1 MRPSTL
7 VALLSVWLAALPAH
21 AETTRDKLLEI
32 VETMANTLASKQAL
46 RPIIEKAS
54 DAQISAFD
62 RGLYFEEIGDGKAA
76 RRYYERAVAAL
87 DQNAPGKDA
96 WCVAYKLLRIPD
108 DKADKNHPA
117 VKEMLDLRKAL
128 NIPLT
133 AGDLEKTATTA
144 RIRELWNA
152 LPEAAQAETGPLP
165 NNLSLIER
173 AVALAGRSYNQDDT
187 PFFQPI
193 NASARCWLRGPNL
206 KPFYA
211 AAAQLDLPDFQ
222 MDLANELAKAKFPG
236 LWQDAVAWY
245 RRVAENAQ
253 PPLSVIAA
261 TGAARVG
268 ERLLSADTPHPP
280 PMSWP
285 EILAAYR
292 AGMAAGHEAAHVLY
306 ADALQRG
313 LGGLKADEAEAVRL
327 YKALIDKQG
336 GFYGGLTTLI
346 FMVYAQEQLTELW
359 KAGKLELN
367 AAEQQRYL
375 TLKARPAAQP
385 VVRDESR
392 SPLVQAV
399 LERDQQEALRLIEAG
414 AELDVEASRDAM
426 HQRTPSRFH
435 TENLAESLPLGYP
448 LASVAAALGLP
459 EVLKAIGRRAP
470 ELLHRIDAD
479 GRTALAYAALGGHAQ
494 STRILLDHGL
504 DPLHPAQRYPIF
516 NTPLSLATHRDETG
530 IVALLMTAIPREK
543 LGHTAVLEAVW
554 TAASKRNI
562 ATLHTLLEA
571 GASPDYIAPQ
581 GGTALIEAVKYRK
594 LDFVRLLLKHGA
606 TVDDH
611 LYRGFSVLQ
620 YAEQN
625 AKHDDPAA
633 REILELIRTAP
644 RKESGWKK
652 SREVEHLERLWRQ
665 MERPAETKDGLE

>member
-1 MRPSTL
+1 MKSS
-7 VALLSVWLAALPAH
+7 LLILLFAATLAALPAH

-32 VETMANTLASKQAL
+32 VEPMGHSFASKQAL
-46 RPIIEKAS
+46 RPIIEKAT
-54 DAQISAFD
+54 DAQISALD
-62 RGLYFEEIGDGKAA
+62 RGLYFEDIGDDKAA

-87 DQNAPGKDA
+87 DTNSPGKDA

-117 VKEMLDLRKAL
+117 VKEKLDLQKAL
-128 NIPLT
+128 NIPVT

-144 RIRELWNA
+144 RIRELWSD

-173 AVALAGRSYNQDDT
+173 AVALAGRGYNQDET
-187 PFFQPI
+187 ALQPF
-193 NASARCWLRGPNL
+193 NASARCWMRGPNL

-211 AAAQLDLPDFQ
+211 EAAQLGLPDFQ
-222 MDLANELAKAKFPG
+222 MNLANELAKARFPG
-236 LWQDAVAWY
+236 FWQDAVAWY

-253 PPLSVIAA
+253 PPLSVMAA

-268 ERLLSADTPHPP
+268 ERLLSVDAPHPP

-327 YKALIDKQG
+327 YKALLDQKDD
-336 GFYGGLTTLI
+336 FYGGITTII
-346 FMVYAQEQLTELW
+346 FMIYAQEQLTELW

-375 TLKARPAAQP
+375 TLKARPAPQP
-385 VVRDESR
+385 MVRDESR
-392 SPLVQAV
+392 SPLVRAV
-399 LERDQQEALRLIEAG
+399 LDRDQQEALRLIEAG

-426 HQRTPSRFH
+426 HQRTPSHFH
-435 TENLAESLPLGYP
+435 TENLAESRPKGYP

-470 ELLHRIDAD
+470 EHLHRTDAN
-479 GRTALAYAALGGHAQ
+479 GRSALAYAALGGHAQ

-530 IVALLMTAIPREK
+530 IVALLMAAIPREK

-562 ATLHTLLEA
+562 ATLQTLLEA

-633 REILELIRTAP
+633 LEILELIRTAP

-652 SREVEHLERLWRQ
+652 SQEVEHLERLWKQ
-665 MERPAETKDGLE
+665 MERPAEAKDGLE